1 MVVVTALLLYILS
14 LLLLASSSFW
24 LTSCLSTQDRLRP
37 DWIKWGALPENVLIL
52 IYLFIILIK
61 DKSLTGAFICLFVAL
76 LGLYFGG
83 FKISTKAVLC
93 FL

>member
-37 DWIKWGALPENVLIL
+37 DWIKWGTLPENVLIL

-76 LGLYFGG
+76 LGLYF
-83 FKISTKAVLC
+83 
-93 FL
+93 